1 MSLTNLALSGL
12 NAAQNRLQTTGHNIS
27 NAATEGFNRQ
37 SVFVETAGAQAT
49 SAGYVGRGAQA
60 VTVYRA
66 YDHFINKQLVQ
77 AETSLASAKT
87 YQSEVMQ
94 VNNLFADRTT
104 GVSPALQKFF
114 EGVNAV
120 ASAPGDAA
128 ARQEMLGR
136 ANSLVTQV
144 KDTQAFLDQQ
154 RGNVNTQITTMVSR
168 VNSMVERINDL
179 NNQVVFAKASAS
191 PHPPNDL
198 LDQRD
203 QLVKEL
209 SQTVNVTVFEQDN
222 VFNLAIGNGET
233 ILGAGRVF
241 PLAAMPSGDDPSRL
255 VLGIGG
261 QGSARELSES
271 SIRGGSLGG
280 LIQYRAEILDAVQ
293 NDLGRLAVGLTE
305 TFNELHSQGANLG
318 DSAKTPAV
326 ASNSKFF
333 SIEIGKAIPAS
344 GTPDSVNVPTV
355 SVSDPSGLKP
365 NDYRISYNGA
375 SASYEIRSL
384 PGNNLTTFV
393 PDTSASPPVTA
404 VEVDGLTFDF
414 STVAPTVS
422 DGNAW
427 VIQPMRNAASR
438 LAVEIQQ
445 PNDIAVAM
453 PGTGSANGD
462 IGLKLAQLQTDKV
475 LGNGSMSLNEAF
487 SQIVNKV
494 GVLTQQNS
502 TTVIAQTALVQQNY
516 AAQQGISGVNLNE
529 EYVNLDRF
537 QEQFRAASRLIDVS
551 SKLFDVLMSLR
562 V

>member
-37 SVFVETAGAQAT
+37 SVFVETAGSQAT
-49 SAGYVGRGAQA
+49 SAGYIGRGAQA

-66 YDHFINKQLVQ
+66 YDHFISKQLVQ
-77 AETSLASAKT
+77 AETNLASAKT
-87 YQSEVMQ
+87 YQSEVTQ

-144 KDTQAFLDQQ
+144 KDTQAFLEEQ
-154 RGNVNTQITTMVSR
+154 RGNVNTQITTMVSQ

-179 NNQVVFAKASAS
+179 NKQVVFAQASSS

-209 SQTVNVTVFEQDN
+209 SQTVGVNVFEQEG
-222 VFNLAIGNGET
+222 VFNLTVGNGET

-241 PLAAMPSGDDPSRL
+241 TLVAMPSGDDPSRT
-255 VLGIGG
+255 VIGISAQGG
-261 QGSARELSES
+261 GNARELNES
-271 SIRGGSLGG
+271 TVRGGSLGG
-280 LIQYRAEILDAVQ
+280 LIQYRKDILDTVQ
-293 NDLGRLAVGLTE
+293 NELGRLAVGLAE
-305 TFNELHSQGANLG
+305 TFNGLHQQGSDLSGALG
-318 DSAKTPAV
+318 G
-326 ASNSKFF
+326 KFF
-333 SIEIGKAIPAS
+333 SIEIGKAIPAP
-344 GTPDSVNVPTV
+344 GTPDAVNAPKIT
-355 SVSDPSGLKP
+355 VSDPSGLTAS
-365 NDYRISYNGA
+365 DYRISYNGTTG
-375 SASYEIRSL
+375 SYEIQSSK
-384 PGNNLTTFV
+384 GDTKVFT
-393 PDTSASPPVTA
+393 PDATASPAVTST
-404 VEVDGLTFDF
+404 EFEGLTFDF
-414 STVAPTVS
+414 SSVASTVANGNSWVLRPTR
-422 DGNAW
+422 A
-427 VIQPMRNAASR
+427 AASR
-438 LAVEIQQ
+438 LELEVQQ
-445 PNDIAVAM
+445 PSEIAVAL

-462 IGLKLAQLQTDKV
+462 IGLKLAKLQTDKV
-475 LGNGSMSLNEAF
+475 LGANSMSLNEAF

-516 AAQQGISGVNLNE
+516 SAQQGISGVNLNE